1 MKLAVIT
8 RTSDRPN
15 LFNRCCES
23 LKRQKIDIEH
33 HVIVDN
39 QASKDYVNG
48 HDIHM
53 VHQVDRSSL
62 QKSYNEPAPESASPK
77 KHAIHNLYF
86 NVAYDHIESDW
97 VYHLDDDNFLLPDSV
112 HTIMPLLTD
121 DVDMMITRADT
132 FAGVLPR
139 YRDCVMRRIKL
150 CAIDTGCFVARTS
163 LLKQVKWDGWK
174 CGDYR
179 VIKQC
184 DRLSR
189 KTLWANKVLM
199 RMEINGDGL
208 RQDRV
213 VDFSKI

>member
-1 MKLAVIT
+1 M
-8 RTSDRPN
+8 
-15 LFNRCCES
+15 
-23 LKRQKIDIEH
+23 KRQQIDIEH
-33 HVIVDN
+33 HVVVDN
-39 QASKDYVNG
+39 QASKDYVNN
-48 HDIHM
+48 HDVHM
-53 VHQVDRSSL
+53 IHQVDRDLL
-62 QKSYNEPAPESASPK
+62 QKSYKEPAPESASPK

-86 NVAYDHIESDW
+86 NVVYDHVESEW
-97 VYHLDDDNFLLPDSV
+97 VYHLDDDNYLLPDSV
-112 HTIMPLLTD
+112 HTIMPLLTC

-150 CAIDTGCFVARTS
+150 CAIDTGCFVARVS

-179 VIKQC
+179 IIKQC
-184 DRLSR
+184 NELSR

-199 RMEINGDGL
+199 KMETNGDGL

-213 VDFSKI
+213 VDFTNI